1 MPLLA
6 VLFRQIAPTPTL
18 GLSTSPIAFPSI
30 GTLPTVPSTPTS
42 PTISPIPT
50 HHSSPSTVVVA
61 KDIARS
67 EYRSTTSMSC
77 DLLKLHKLIENG
89 GDNKKRKE
97 MILTI
102 LGGDDLLSMLNG
114 TRSKP
119 IATLTNLMGYTGRRI
134 IEEAN
139 GEDAILGADD
149 VFYYLH
155 DSRRLYI
162 AITIA
167 VSETL
172 QYMFPAATSTRNGV
186 LLWDLAIQHLLGTT
200 YDDILEASDRL
211 RRWHIDPSKN
221 LKCDLHILSQLIER
235 VNESSQHNIAESQI
249 LAIINKE
256 ILKDPKEGLRIIA
269 IKSSINKT
277 SLNDMLNMLN
287 ESSYVLP
294 FNSKVKFNELKVSI
308 NKGYCKKFQIGK
320 CTFGDKCRYRQ
331 VIKRKKK

>member
-1 MPLLA
+1 
-6 VLFRQIAPTPTL
+6 
-18 GLSTSPIAFPSI
+18 
-30 GTLPTVPSTPTS
+30 
-42 PTISPIPT
+42 
-50 HHSSPSTVVVA
+50 
-61 KDIARS
+61 
-67 EYRSTTSMSC
+67 MSC

-102 LGGDDLLSMLNG
+102 LGGEDLLSMLNG

-119 IATLTNLMGYTGRRI
+119 IATSTNPSGFTDRRI
-134 IEEAN
+134 IVEAN
-139 GEDAILGADD
+139 GEDAILNADD
-149 VFYYLH
+149 VFFYLH

-167 VSETL
+167 ISESL

-186 LLWDLAIQHLLGTT
+186 LLWDLAIQHLFGTS

-221 LKCDLHILSQLIER
+221 LKYDLHILSQLIER
-235 VNESSQHNIAESQI
+235 VNETSQHDIAESQI

-256 ILKDPKEGLRIIA
+256 ILKDPREGLRIIA

-277 SLNDMLNMLN
+277 SLHNMLNMLN
-287 ESSYVLP
+287 ESH
-294 FNSKVKFNELKVSI
+294 
-308 NKGYCKKFQIGK
+308 
-320 CTFGDKCRYRQ
+320 
-331 VIKRKKK
+331 